1 MDGGDGE
8 RLLMPDQAQAPIDFT
23 VGQDTTADVLGGAM
37 PTVRNGLYDA
47 IGIVHARPGMAAWDA
62 FPASQ
67 ASGSAVIGMVA
78 WKQYLVYVTADR
90 KLHAVTG
97 VGGHYELSSDVLPE
111 TKLDGSDRP
120 SFVVGREMLC
130 IAGGGSIQ
138 KWEGAGYSARLSA
151 DAPTAGDIC
160 GIAMRLVAQR
170 PNDTGHVWWSE
181 PLERYEYW
189 DMAINGAGYIQAGAK
204 PDKLTAMTDTT
215 NELFCWGTETLQ
227 VFAPSNIAVDGTDSN
242 NLLDF
247 APSRT
252 LNIGVTAKDAIVG
265 RDDMFFVLDRNRRI
279 VATDGREY
287 KDISAPVVKRLRDLE
302 TVSDCWGFRMRYSRY
317 DCVVFVFPTEDV
329 ALVYDALQNKW
340 SEWNEWNDGDM
351 PLSLSSAYYW
361 ADEAVFLVGLTSGR
375 IVQLDDAAVTDLGN
389 PIKIQLISGFV
400 DHGSPNKK
408 ISNSIAVQYRRRFTA
423 TSGSGHVLWSVRD
436 YEGAW
441 RELRML
447 ELSKDPHP
455 STVLRSLGTYR
466 QRQYMQEYTG
476 SDGFDFVS
484 AVETFENLGA

>member
-1 MDGGDGE
+1 
-8 RLLMPDQAQAPIDFT
+8 MPDQVQAPIEFT
-23 VGQDTTADVLGGAM
+23 AGQNTTADVLGGAM
-37 PTVRNGLYDA
+37 PTVRNALYDA
-47 IGIVHARPGMAAWDA
+47 ADVTHVRPGLAAWDA
-62 FPASQ
+62 FPAAQ

-78 WKQYLVYVTADR
+78 WKQYLVYVTEDR

-97 VGGHYELSSDVLPE
+97 SGGHYELSSDAIS
-111 TKLDGSDRP
+111 TSKLDGDDRP
-120 SFVVGREMLC
+120 SFVAGRQMLC
-130 IAGGGSIQ
+130 VSGGGEIQ
-138 KWEGAGYSARLSA
+138 KWTGTGFSARLSA
-151 DAPTAGDIC
+151 SAPTAGDIC

-170 PNDTGHVWWSE
+170 PNDTGHIWWSE
-181 PLERYEYW
+181 PLEVYDGW
-189 DMAINGAGYIQAGAK
+189 DMATNGAGYIQAGAK
-204 PDKLTAMTDTT
+204 PDKLTAITDTT
-215 NELFCWGTETLQ
+215 NEIFCWGEETLQ

-265 RDDMFFVLDRNRRI
+265 RDDAFYVLDRNRR
-279 VATDGREY
+279 VLVTDGRGY
-287 KDISAPVVKRLRDLE
+287 QDISGPMVKRLRDLG

-317 DCVVFVFPTEDV
+317 DCIVFVFPTEDV

-340 SEWNEWNDGDM
+340 SEWTEWTTAG
-351 PLSLSSAYYW
+351 PTSLSFTSAYYW
-361 ADEAVFLVGLTSGR
+361 ADQAVFLVGLTSGR
-375 IVQLDDAAVTDLGN
+375 IVQLDDEAGTDLGN

-400 DHGSPNKK
+400 DHGSPAQKV
-408 ISNSIAVQYRRRFTA
+408 SNALAVQYRRRFTA
-423 TSGSGHVLWSVRD
+423 TATSGHVLWSVRD

-447 ELSKDPHP
+447 ELSADHHP
-455 STVLRSLGTYR
+455 STVMRSLGTYR